1 MCLCRC
7 VGWKEQLR
15 QLFLKEGKVKQSKA
29 KQSKAKQSK
38 AKRLLQGLGNFPDS
52 RGSLPGV
59 IKTLSWQIRRSLL
72 EYGQDFEVVVK
83 ICVPL
88 SYSVCSVCGW
98 FGVFIGMFLRSF
110 CVLCAVHRTC
120 TPYRS
125 VFSRREQW
133 GRKKVK
139 HEIGGRSNHQTKGST
154 IIYFSFSRIILKS
167 LKESTVNKSLKLVC
181 LCSFLQ
187 RPIVSFVCL
196 LFHTLHKFCCP
207 LTPAFGVKCFVCL
220 DTQRL
225 IPDSCLCMN
234 RLEFRREPSG
244 DPDKIQR

>member
-1 MCLCRC
+1 MNNTRVEFLLLKYLNVSLSLC
-7 VGWKEQLR
+7 G
-15 QLFLKEGKVKQSKA
+15 LKGAIKA
-29 KQSKAKQSK
+29 SIPERRESK

-98 FGVFIGMFLRSF
+98 FGVFIGMFLRSL

-125 VFSRREQW
+125 VFSRRAGAGSEKSKARNRRSLKSPDKGFDDHLFFFLAYYSQIIE
-133 GRKKVK
+133 GKYRKQISQ
-139 HEIGGRSNHQTKGST
+139 IGVLVFLSSKTNCFLCLS
-154 IIYFSFSRIILKS
+154 SFSHTSQVLLPVDS
-167 LKESTVNKSLKLVC
+167 SVWCEMLC
-181 LCSFLQ
+181 LSW
-187 RPIVSFVCL
+187 
-196 LFHTLHKFCCP
+196 H
-207 LTPAFGVKCFVCL
+207 PAFN
-220 DTQRL
+220 TW
-225 IPDSCLCMN
+225 
-234 RLEFRREPSG
+234 
-244 DPDKIQR
+244 